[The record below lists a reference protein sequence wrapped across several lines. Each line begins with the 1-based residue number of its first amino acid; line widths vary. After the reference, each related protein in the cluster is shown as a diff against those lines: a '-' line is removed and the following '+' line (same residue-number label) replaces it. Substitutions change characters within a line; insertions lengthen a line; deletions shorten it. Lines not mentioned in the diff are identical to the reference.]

1 MILWCTKNIS
11 FHCKGAENAFFVL
24 FSWLPI
30 EIMCFD
36 SSSYWSYWSPRSKTL
51 KITPNYAFRFPKSHK
66 YPGVGGFTHLG
77 KLSPKKFFWTAPVSV
92 YYVIFT
98 RWGERA
104 VQCSNGGGGRQPGQH
119 SRRRL
124 GQLKDPG
131 LSGINILNNLQWPW
145 HSKVFDQFGSFL
157 SYVNTSGCPLY
168 GPQVPP
174 QTLNSFSPG
183 FVPYFTSYYVQKR
196 TSIKKVKYRLG

>member
-1 MILWCTKNIS
+1 MHFSCS
-11 FHCKGAENAFFVL
+11 FHDYQLKLCALTAPHIDHIDHQGPKP
-24 FSWLPI
+24 SK
-30 EIMCFD
+30 
-36 SSSYWSYWSPRSKTL
+36 SPR
-51 KITPNYAFRFPKSHK
+51 ITPFVFPNLTNILGWVGSHIWENFPQK
-66 YPGVGGFTHLG
+66 R
-77 KLSPKKFFWTAPVSV
+77 FFWTAPVIV

-98 RWGERA
+98 RWGERS

-174 QTLNSFSPG
+174 QTLNIFSPG

-196 TSIKKVKYRLG
+196 TSTKKFNIG